1 MCMGKRRLKSL
12 QDVRRYLADV
22 INRVEDG
29 RLDPNLAGRVGYL
42 VNVLRAVIEKSDLET
57 RVAALEKQT
66 GGKK

>member
-57 RVAALEKQT
+57 RVAALEKQI
-66 GGKK
+66 GDRK

>member
-29 RLDPNLAGRVGYL
+29 RLDPEFGR
-42 VNVLRAVIEKSDLET
+42 
-57 RVAALEKQT
+57 
-66 GGKK
+66 